1 MQIGIVGK
9 PNVGKSTFF
18 GAATM
23 APVEIANY
31 PFTTIAANKGVG
43 YVRSKCPCK
52 ELGVQCTPH
61 NSGCVD
67 GVRMIP
73 VELLDVAGLVPD
85 AWQGKGL
92 GNQFLDDLRQ
102 ADALINV
109 IDVSGSTNIEGVP
122 GKPGEHDPR
131 EDVEFLR
138 KEIEMWIKEILNN
151 GFNKMARTA
160 KMTGAKPEVIIHER
174 LAGLNITEAQ
184 IKTALKDVNPPE
196 DPTKW
201 DDDVMLALAKKL
213 REYGKPMIIAMNK
226 ADIAPE
232 GNVELVKGISDMSI
246 VTMAETELA
255 LKKANDAKIV
265 EYVPGERSF
274 KIREGVK
281 LNDAQKNALD
291 YMAKNMEKYGGTGVQ
306 ACLEKAAFE
315 MLDLITVYP
324 VEDENKYTDH
334 FGRVLPDAYL
344 MPRGSTARDL
354 AYKVHTELGEKF
366 IRAVNAK
373 TKRTVGA
380 DYVLLDGDVIRIVA
394 NR

>member
-52 ELGVQCTPH
+52 ELGVKCTPH

-122 GKPGEHDPR
+122 GKPGDHDPR

-138 KEIEMWIKEILNN
+138 KEIDLWIREILKD

-160 KMTGAKPEVIIHER
+160 KMTGAKPETLLYDR
-174 LAGLNITEAQ
+174 LAGLKITEAQ
-184 IKTALKDVNPPE
+184 IKKALMDVNPPD

-201 DDDVMLALAKKL
+201 DDDIMLRIAQKV

-226 ADIAPE
+226 ADIAPD
-232 GNVELVKGISDMSI
+232 GNIDLVRSINDMNV

-255 LKKANDAKIV
+255 LKKAEKVVN
-265 EYVPGERSF
+265 YVPGDKSF
-274 KIREGVK
+274 TIKDGVQ
-281 LNDAQKNALD
+281 LNDAQKKALE
-291 YMAKNMEKYGGTGVQ
+291 YMKANMEKYGGTGVQ
-306 ACLEKAAFE
+306 TCLEQAAFK

-324 VEDENKYTDH
+324 VEDEGKYTDH

-344 MPRGSTARDL
+344 LPRGSTARDL
-354 AYKVHTELGEKF
+354 AYKVHTDLGDKF

-380 DYVLLDGDVIRIVA
+380 DYVLSDGDVIRIVA
-394 NR
+394 NK